1 MQTGEASV
9 DAVSREDLRRLLD
22 AEAVLCESQGGADL
36 AALFRAEA
44 VKLL

>member
-1 MQTGEASV
+1 M
-9 DAVSREDLRRLLD
+9 DAVSREDLRCLLD